1 MNQSLMKLLLS
12 TFVPLLL
19 LSFRCASQL
28 SPDFYSL
35 SCPTVELLVR
45 GTVRSASDLDS
56 TIPGKL
62 LRLLFHDCLVQGC
75 DGSVLI
81 QGNGTERSDPANKSL
96 GAFYVV
102 ESAKRLLEMVC
113 PGTVSCA
120 DTLVLAARDA
130 VELTGGPSVQVQ
142 LGRRDGLV
150 SSAAN
155 VRPNMVDTTFS
166 VDELADRFASIGLS
180 IDDLVVL
187 SGAHT
192 IGSSHCNT
200 FSERFKQDSD
210 GSLVPIDSTMDQG
223 YAKQVAEQCS
233 TRTGTAAVDNDASTP
248 ELFDNQYFVNLL
260 ANQGLLHSD
269 SVLVNDSRTKG
280 KVEEFG
286 RSQDAFFASWAQS
299 FAKLSTTGVKT
310 GDEGEIRFSCQSV
323 NG

>member
-1 MNQSLMKLLLS
+1 MQLNAVLNTTIQSALSLSVLSINPHQQSETTTSGFSHSNLHLPSSFMNQSLMKLLLS

-130 VELTGGPSVQVQ
+130 V
-142 LGRRDGLV
+142 
-150 SSAAN
+150 
-155 VRPNMVDTTFS
+155 
-166 VDELADRFASIGLS
+166 
-180 IDDLVVL
+180 
-187 SGAHT
+187 
-192 IGSSHCNT
+192 
-200 FSERFKQDSD
+200 
-210 GSLVPIDSTMDQG
+210 
-223 YAKQVAEQCS
+223 
-233 TRTGTAAVDNDASTP
+233 
-248 ELFDNQYFVNLL
+248 
-260 ANQGLLHSD
+260 
-269 SVLVNDSRTKG
+269 
-280 KVEEFG
+280 
-286 RSQDAFFASWAQS
+286 
-299 FAKLSTTGVKT
+299 
-310 GDEGEIRFSCQSV
+310 
-323 NG
+323 